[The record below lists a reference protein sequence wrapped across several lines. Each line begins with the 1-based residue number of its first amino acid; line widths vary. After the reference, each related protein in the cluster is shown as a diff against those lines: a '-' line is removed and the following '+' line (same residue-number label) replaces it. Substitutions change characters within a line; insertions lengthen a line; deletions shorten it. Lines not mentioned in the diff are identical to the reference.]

1 MLLSIITSC
10 NFFSG
15 LPTTKAMCTSSKPT
29 LISARFFWLFPHN
42 YTLYGPNHDEC
53 IIYEFGFVIEYADA
67 LGMTEEDVIV
77 SKEIIRHQMNFAK
90 TGYWCL
96 NTVHAFIF

>member
-1 MLLSIITSC
+1 MVPTSLFT
-10 NFFSG
+10 NAFINYHIMQFFFRFTNNNKGYVYVIEANTHFS
-15 LPTTKAMCTSSKPT
+15 P
-29 LISARFFWLFPHN
+29 FFWLFPHN

-90 TGYWCL
+90 TGY
-96 NTVHAFIF
+96 